1 VDLAAKAA
9 LGAAMVVLVSVLS
22 RTRSFYV
29 AGLVPLFPTFA
40 LISHWIV
47 GSERPVRDLRATI
60 LFGMLGVVPYL
71 AYLVAMYLLVVR
83 VRLATALVASTGIWL
98 VTAGALVASW
108 SRR

>member
-1 VDLAAKAA
+1 VNLAVKAL
-9 LGAAMVVLVSVLS
+9 LGAAMVVLISVLS

-47 GSERPVRDLRATI
+47 GSERTVRDLRATI

-83 VRLATALVASTGIWL
+83 VRLATALVASTGVWL
-98 VTAGALVASW
+98 VVAGALVASW

>member
-1 VDLAAKAA
+1 VNLAVKAL
-9 LGAAMVVLVSVLS
+9 LGAAMVVLISVLS

-47 GSERPVRDLRATI
+47 GSERTVRDLRATI

-83 VRLATALVASTGIWL
+83 VRLATALVASTGVWL
-98 VTAGALVASW
+98 VVAGALVASW
-108 SRR
+108 SRS